1 MSAFLDGLGFGFARG
16 MLNNMFGFGGF
27 GGFWGSPFGCCC
39 MPFNMSSLFMV
50 PRLNFNTYQ
59 YPTVMPQLNLP
70 TINMNPSVFSWNN
83 VPNIN
88 YSAMMPQI
96 TLPSIDIE
104 PPVFSENKISD
115 IDHSL
120 ISDTFTPT
128 KPSKSDNNS
137 KIKSSIPAN
146 EKVFDNLITKY
157 AKKYNVEVSFIRA
170 IIKQESSF
178 NPNAESDAKAKGLMQ
193 LMPATFDEIRRK
205 NDISGDIFDPETNIK
220 AGVIMLS
227 NLSEKYKGDKK
238 MILAAYNWGMG
249 NLEKN
254 GYEKRPKETRNYID
268 NVLKYYNEY
277 NQA

>member
-1 MSAFLDGLGFGFARG
+1 MSEFLNGLGFGFARG

-104 PPVFSENKISD
+104 PPVFSGDKISD
-115 IDHSL
+115 IDHFL

-157 AKKYNVEVSFIRA
+157 AKKYSVDAALVRA
-170 IIKQESSF
+170 VIKQESKF
-178 NPNAESDAKAKGLMQ
+178 NPNAKSSKGAMGLMQ
-193 LMPATFDEIRRK
+193 LMPKTAEAYGVTDAY
-205 NDISGDIFDPETNIK
+205 NPEQNIE
-220 AGVIMLS
+220 AGVRMLS
-227 NLSEKYKGDKK
+227 ELSKRYNGDKK
-238 MILAAYNWGMG
+238 LILAAYNWGSG
-249 NLEKN
+249 NLAKN

-277 NQA
+277 AEA